1 MQQTAGPTRLTFV
14 PLLLMVAVTLAG
26 PVACSTTSG
35 AGGAVTEAAA
45 GVLLPPEQEEKL
57 GEEFSAQVE
66 QELPLL
72 EDPEVRAYVE
82 QLGEA
87 CVDAAGDRAAEEIEF
102 EFNVIDKPDVQNA
115 FAGPG
120 GQIYMYTGL
129 LRSADNAAEVGA
141 VMCHEV
147 AHVTER
153 HVAERLVAA
162 YGLQALASA
171 ALGQNPG
178 LLAQLAT
185 AVAGQGFMLKY
196 SRDMEK
202 EADLVGFQFMTETE
216 LDPIGFVTYFERMI
230 GQGPNVPVF
239 LRSHPSPERRAEYLR
254 AALEAYGNPPGDT
267 LGREA
272 HQEIVEQLQAGN
284 HQGQS
289 AR

>member
-1 MQQTAGPTRLTFV
+1 MRDHAGPTQLRPIVLLFV
-14 PLLLMVAVTLAG
+14 FAVAAVV

-57 GEEFSAQVE
+57 GDEFSAQVE
-66 QELPLL
+66 SELPLL
-72 EDPEVRAYVE
+72 EDPTVRDYVE
-82 QLGEA
+82 RLGEA
-87 CVDAAGDRAAEEIEF
+87 CVEAAGDRAAEAIDF
-102 EFNVIDKPDVQNA
+102 EFKVIDKPDVQNA

-129 LRSADNAAEVGA
+129 LLSADNAAEVGA

-153 HVAERLVAA
+153 HIAERLVAA

-171 ALGQNPG
+171 ALGENPG

-216 LDPIGFVTYFERMI
+216 LDPIGFVTYFERLM
-230 GQGPNVPVF
+230 GEGPNVPVF
-239 LRSHPSPERRAEYLR
+239 LRSHPSPERRVEYLR

-267 LGREA
+267 LGREF
-272 HQEIVEQLQAGN
+272 HQEIVERLRAGN